1 MDNTYIWEI
10 DMAQL
15 GADTGIQLEIFSGRD
30 KYTKAGLFSGP
41 LRRQEIDPHSKDAA
55 IRFLFS
61 MTGVTQTGKNTF
73 RLSDTAVSRLLQ
85 YFEQRQMSGVYCR
98 LQDKK
103 RHRVK
108 VYIGDTGTQKGLM
121 PLIYDSKSGAL
132 VYPLPKSAAPPSP
145 HALEKIC
152 STIKPVPH
160 LYLNM
165 EENQIRGF
173 LTFTYD
179 GTEIQAN
186 SK

>member
-61 MTGVTQTGKNTF
+61 MTGATQTGKNTF

-103 RHRVK
+103 
-108 VYIGDTGTQKGLM
+108 GTVLR
-121 PLIYDSKSGAL
+121 
-132 VYPLPKSAAPPSP
+132 
-145 HALEKIC
+145 
-152 STIKPVPH
+152 ST
-160 LYLNM
+160 L
-165 EENQIRGF
+165 G
-173 LTFTYD
+173 
-179 GTEIQAN
+179 IQVLRKA
-186 SK
+186 

>member
-61 MTGVTQTGKNTF
+61 MTGATQTGKNTF

-132 VYPLPKSAAPPSP
+132 VYPLPKSAAPPPLMPWRRFVPQSS
-145 HALEKIC
+145 LFRIC
-152 STIKPVPH
+152 T
-160 LYLNM
+160 
-165 EENQIRGF
+165 
-173 LTFTYD
+173 
-179 GTEIQAN
+179 
-186 SK
+186 